1 MTAGGGYLM
10 DTHALMFWQNKQGVS
25 EKYVQFFDEQA
36 EKGRLFVSS
45 ISFWE
50 IALLIQ
56 KGRIASMDT
65 HAWKNELLQ
74 NSKLQLINPSV
85 ADMIDSTLLPP
96 HHKDPFDRLLIVQ
109 ATNNNF
115 LLVTKDQVMSD
126 YHVPLFWI

>member
-1 MTAGGGYLM
+1 M